1 MPKASDKKPRAH
13 SLSSLALPPPP
24 FLYPSFSLYIR
35 HRANRRTILPIPPA
49 CDPSASTLV
58 VSPPPASVKNAAAK
72 QRGGITKQPCS
83 IFIPPSFDDKVRRK
97 EGESFCL
104 VRERGEGGKTKA
116 AANSRVD
123 STDFPVRSTKG
134 VYSLSESG
142 IHRRTLSS
150 SMGRLEVLT
159 REFEIPSGSRERQGA
174 GCRPKV
180 GTS

>member
-1 MPKASDKKPRAH
+1 MLNHNEDLCRKPPTRSH
-13 SLSSLALPPPP
+13 GLTLSRLSLSP

-35 HRANRRTILPIPPA
+35 HRANRRIPSATHRVPPS

-72 QRGGITKQPCS
+72 QRGGITKQHCS

-104 VRERGEGGKTKA
+104 VWERGREGKRNRIAT
-116 AANSRVD
+116 NSHRFYRLSGPVD
-123 STDFPVRSTKG
+123 EG

-150 SMGRLEVLT
+150 WD
-159 REFEIPSGSRERQGA
+159 
-174 GCRPKV
+174 
-180 GTS
+180 